1 MLLLYRHRE
10 AQRSPQRR
18 VNIMTIIEV
27 LEYRLKAQKI
37 RLSYLKS
44 LGFSGEQLDDQL
56 MSIRKTQEEINNYYD
71 DLFI

>member
-1 MLLLYRHRE
+1 
-10 AQRSPQRR
+10 
-18 VNIMTIIEV
+18 MTIIEV
-27 LEYRLKAQKI
+27 LEYKLKAQNL

-56 MSIRKTQEEINNYYD
+56 MCIRKTEEEINNYYD